1 MNDRA
6 ITERAET
13 LPANDSTSLMEIISR
28 AASDT
33 TTDVTKLERL
43 MSLYERV
50 KSAGAEAAFNSAMKT
65 AQSEMSRISTDANN
79 PQTKS
84 KYASYGKL
92 DTVLRPI
99 YTRHGFS
106 VSFDTG
112 DGAPPD
118 CVRILAY
125 VAHQDGHTRTYRADL
140 PSDGKGAKGGDV
152 MTKTHATGAAFTYGM
167 RYLLKMIFN
176 VAIGEDDKDGNQLGD
191 LITEDQADELKKL
204 VDDLAME
211 VDGADADYGAWLKV
225 FLDHM
230 KVETIG
236 SIAAKN
242 FGRAK
247 DAIAATRKART
258 GK

>member
-1 MNDRA
+1 MSDRA

-13 LPANDSTSLMEIISR
+13 MPAKVDDGASLMGIISR
-28 AASDT
+28 AASDP

-43 MSLYERV
+43 MNLYERV
-50 KSAGAEAAFNSAMKT
+50 KSAGAEASFNSAMKS
-65 AQSEMSRISTDANN
+65 AQSEMSRISTDSNN
-79 PQTKS
+79 PQTNS

-99 YTRHGFS
+99 YTKHGFS

-112 DGAPPD
+112 DGAPAD
-118 CVRILAY
+118 CVRVLAY

-176 VAIGEDDKDGNQLGD
+176 VAIGESDNDGNGDQVNIDDKQRDEILK
-191 LITEDQADELKKL
+191 LITDSDTEIDKFCAAFQIDAIPDLPLKAY
-204 VDDLAME
+204 D
-211 VDGADADYGAWLKV
+211 
-225 FLDHM
+225 
-230 KVETIG
+230 
-236 SIAAKN
+236 AAKSMLLQ
-242 FGRAK
+242 K
-247 DAIAATRKART
+247 IVRKQGAVA
-258 GK
+258 